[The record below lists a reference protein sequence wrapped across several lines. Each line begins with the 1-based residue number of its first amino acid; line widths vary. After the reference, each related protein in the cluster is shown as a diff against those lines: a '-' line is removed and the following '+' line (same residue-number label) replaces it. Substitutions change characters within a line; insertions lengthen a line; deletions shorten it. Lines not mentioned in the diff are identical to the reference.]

1 MVPRAARPSRL
12 LRHRLARRGVQVALP
27 LLVSFGGAITFTSTP
42 ASAAA
47 TSTDSIIFANGA
59 SQTVVPLP
67 AGTPDVVTPVAT
79 ALSVLCGGQGISSS
93 AVTVCG
99 TEQFGPAAGTVVV
112 VAVGS
117 VAVAEPTS
125 FGGGPT
131 DCIVIANGSSAVALA
146 PPGPPC

>member
-1 MVPRAARPSRL
+1 
-12 LRHRLARRGVQVALP
+12 
-27 LLVSFGGAITFTSTP
+27 
-42 ASAAA
+42 
-47 TSTDSIIFANGA
+47 
-59 SQTVVPLP
+59 
-67 AGTPDVVTPVAT
+67 VTPVAA
-79 ALSVLCGGQGISSS
+79 ALSTVCGGQGIATS

-131 DCIVIANGSSAVALA
+131 DCLVVTTGGSSAIALA